1 MIFPFSNKK
10 KILIFFWPLPPFRA
24 KVPKITLFF
33 WRHPLCNELLS
44 NHVSNSYT
52 VSTTTQH
59 SIGNFFNC
67 IQSFG
72 NFIKSSGCMNFTK
85 EIFFRTCYSI
95 PNFIILNVPN
105 CLYLN
110 NSDCIISFGSYFN
123 SFMIFFNSI
132 EIFNIIRSFVNS
144 FRNFISTNIP
154 LSINLRLYDVNYLLL
169 CKDKNLNISL
179 LLDEICM
186 SRTYLFLNIFFLG
199 KRKNCEKVSP
209 YFSLSGVEK
218 FPNLHFFGKIFFQI
232 GTFLAKICNFWGK
245 IANFR
250 G

>member
-1 MIFPFSNKK
+1 M
-10 KILIFFWPLPPFRA
+10 L
-24 KVPKITLFF
+24 T
-33 WRHPLCNELLS
+33 
-44 NHVSNSYT
+44 NHNSDNLDLVSNCNT

-59 SIGNFFNC
+59 SFGNFFNS

-72 NFIKSSGCMNFTK
+72 NFIKSSGCINFTK
-85 EIFFRTCYSI
+85 NNIFESFMYCKLCFSNSI

-186 SRTYLFLNIFFLG
+186 SRTYLMN
-199 KRKNCEKVSP
+199 S
-209 YFSLSGVEK
+209 
-218 FPNLHFFGKIFFQI
+218 FQI
-232 GTFLAKICNFWGK
+232 VVLKDLS
-245 IANFR
+245 
-250 G
+250 

>member
-1 MIFPFSNKK
+1 MFSKSKLCFSN
-10 KILIFFWPLPPFRA
+10 
-24 KVPKITLFF
+24 
-33 WRHPLCNELLS
+33 
-44 NHVSNSYT
+44 
-52 VSTTTQH
+52 
-59 SIGNFFNC
+59 
-67 IQSFG
+67 
-72 NFIKSSGCMNFTK
+72 
-85 EIFFRTCYSI
+85 SI

-123 SFMIFFNSI
+123 SFMIFFNSF

-186 SRTYLFLNIFFLG
+186 SRTYLMN
-199 KRKNCEKVSP
+199 S
-209 YFSLSGVEK
+209 
-218 FPNLHFFGKIFFQI
+218 FQI
-232 GTFLAKICNFWGK
+232 VVLKDLSWTFLTFWRHKDLIFTLRFQAISLFYLFSPCLDLFNQLGWFTEFK
-245 IANFR
+245 TQF
-250 G
+250 